1 MSRVRAIAIPT
12 VLAVVAVLALLVLP
26 AAAQEGAACQKG
38 QSVRDVDKETG
49 VVIQKTRLTPK
60 PDSFDPLLVWTSD
73 EPGSLMF
80 VAMGNSAIER
90 YPTCYQ
96 LTILA
101 DGKTLSL
108 GKVDHNS
115 ETGGSR
121 TVEYVTSDLTLA
133 EAQRLASAKA
143 VTFKICNDEFQVNPE
158 FLCQAREVLEAATA
172 WKKAPPPK
180 KK

>member
-1 MSRVRAIAIPT
+1 MSRVRTIAIST
-12 VLAVVAVLALLVLP
+12 VLAVLALWAIPALP
-26 AAAQEGAACQKG
+26 AAAQEAAACQKG
-38 QSVRDVDKETG
+38 QSVRDVDRETG

-73 EPGSLMF
+73 EPGSVMF
-80 VAMGNSAIER
+80 VAMGNSAIEK

-96 LTILA
+96 LTLLA

-121 TVEYVTSDLTLA
+121 TVEYVTSDLTVA
-133 EAQRLASAKA
+133 EAQRLASAKTVA
-143 VTFKICNDEFQVNPE
+143 FKICNDEFRVSDE
-158 FLCQAREVLEAATA
+158 FLCQAREVLAAAAA
-172 WKKAPPPK
+172 WKTAPPPK
-180 KK
+180 K

>member
-1 MSRVRAIAIPT
+1 MSRVRIAVPL
-12 VLAVVAVLALLVLP
+12 VLTLLALPALP
-26 AAAQEGAACQKG
+26 AAAQEAAPCQKG
-38 QSVRDVDKETG
+38 QSVRDVDRETG

-73 EPGSLMF
+73 EPGSVMF
-80 VAMGNSAIER
+80 VAMGNSAIEK

-96 LTILA
+96 LTLLA

-108 GKVDHNS
+108 GKVNHNS

-121 TVEYVTSDLTLA
+121 TVEYVTSELTLA
-133 EAQRLASAKA
+133 EAQRLAAAKMVA
-143 VTFKICNDEFQVNPE
+143 FKICNDEFQANPE
-158 FLCQAREVLEAATA
+158 FLCQAREVLETAAA
-172 WKKAPPPK
+172 WKPAPPAK

>member
-1 MSRVRAIAIPT
+1 MSRVGTIAIST
-12 VLAVVAVLALLVLP
+12 VLALLALP
-26 AAAQEGAACQKG
+26 ALPATAQEAVACQKG

-96 LTILA
+96 LTLLA
-101 DGKTLSL
+101 DGKTVSL
-108 GKVDHNS
+108 GKVGHNS

-133 EAQRLASAKA
+133 EAQRIASAKT
-143 VTFKICNDEFQVNPE
+143 VTFKICNDEFRASDE

-172 WKKAPPPK
+172 WKKAPPAK
-180 KK
+180 K